1 MRDRAAIEQLARLVG
16 IEAHYTDTFGRFH
29 KVSDE
34 TPLALVGA
42 FGLPADP
49 AVARYELVERQR
61 RAPLGLGPVHFV
73 DAEAAH
79 PELVLHLPNGC
90 REISWMCRLESG
102 EERCGRLAATSG
114 EEAQRITLA
123 LPAGLPLGY
132 HRLDLDAGGVAAR
145 LGLVVAPAGCYL
157 PAELGPG
164 TRSWGLTCQLYGL
177 RGASNWAMGD
187 FTDLARLAC
196 AAASYRGVTL
206 GVNPLHALFAAEPL
220 HFSPYAPSSRTHID
234 YLYIDVTAVPGFAD
248 DETARALIQG
258 EQFAVTLAAARSA
271 WLIDY
276 AGIAAC
282 KRPVLEALFRRFQMH
297 ELASQGGGKTDLGR
311 AFREFQRDG
320 GQSLVDFAVFE
331 ALHEYYCRE
340 GTGFSWRDWPTSVR
354 NPRLPEVAEF
364 AAAHHNRVES
374 FQYLQWE
381 ADRQLAAAAAA
392 GRKAGL
398 SLGLYRDLA
407 VGVDPNGAVGG
418 PGAHCIRSIDR
429 RAP

>member
-90 REISWMCRLESG
+90 REVSWMCRLESG
-102 EERCGRLAATSG
+102 EERSGRLAAAPG
-114 EEAQRITLA
+114 AEAQPVALA

-145 LGLVVAPAGCYL
+145 LGLVAAPAGCHL
-157 PAELGPG
+157 PAELGRS
-164 TRSWGLTCQLYGL
+164 TDSWGLTCQLCGL
-177 RGASNWAMGD
+177 RSASNWAMGD

-196 AAASYRGVTL
+196 AAGSCA
-206 GVNPLHALFAAEPL
+206 
-220 HFSPYAPSSRTHID
+220 HID

-248 DETARALIQG
+248 DEGVRALIEG
-258 EQFAVTLAAARSA
+258 ERFAATLAAARSA

-276 AGIAAC
+276 SAVAAC